1 MKKIFLLTGILIFS
15 CKNPSTLD
23 SKIQKES
30 PNYTVSCDLVY
41 DYERA
46 KQFTFKY
53 LDAMP
58 EALRLVTAKEEPILE
73 AARKADFNIDKLK
86 KAWAEAQKIQ

>member
-1 MKKIFLLTGILIFS
+1 MKKILLLTGFLIFS
-15 CKNPSTLD
+15 CENPSTLD

-46 KQFTFKY
+46 KQFKKDVNVFLVNSITSNALINLLGLFKSTFS
-53 LDAMP
+53 
-58 EALRLVTAKEEPILE
+58 
-73 AARKADFNIDKLK
+73 
-86 KAWAEAQKIQ
+86 